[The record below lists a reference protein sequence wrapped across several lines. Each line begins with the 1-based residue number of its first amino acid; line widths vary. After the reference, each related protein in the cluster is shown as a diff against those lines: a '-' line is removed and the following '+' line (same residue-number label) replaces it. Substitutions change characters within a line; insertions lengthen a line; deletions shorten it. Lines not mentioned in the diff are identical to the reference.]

1 MHRNGKNLLNPPRIL
16 ALGLLVLIGTGT
28 MLLSLPVAT
37 ETGVPITFIDALFTA
52 TSATAVTGLTVV
64 HTANTFSLFGEI
76 VILVLIQVGGLGFMT
91 MSVLAALVLGRKIT
105 LRERLLIQESLN
117 QNRIEGVVRLARAV
131 LLFTL
136 AFEGVGA
143 ALLAI
148 RFVPD
153 LGWGRGI
160 YYAIFHAV
168 SAFCNAG
175 FDLFPASLTGYRD
188 DYLVNLVIAGLII
201 SGGLGFAVLLEV
213 YQLRH
218 WRKLSLHSKLVLSTT
233 GILLGSG
240 FLAVLLLEFNN
251 QVTLGQLPVGQRLL
265 PAFFQ
270 AVVPRTAGFS
280 TLPIESLRP
289 VTLFVMMWLMFIGAS
304 SGSTG
309 GGIKTN
315 TFSALLLSL
324 YSMLTG
330 RTETW
335 AFRRQLPPTTIF
347 KAYAVSTMAMMVVGV
362 AVMVLLLTEKAG
374 FEQILF
380 EVFSAFGTVGL
391 STGITPSL
399 TPAGRIVISLVMYI
413 GRLGPLTL
421 GFALAQQAQRRKQ
434 TWHYPEETILVG

>member
-1 MHRNGKNLLNPPRIL
+1 MYRNGKNLLNPPRIL
-16 ALGLLVLIGTGT
+16 ALGLLAVIGIGT
-28 MLLSLPVAT
+28 LLLRLPVAT
-37 ETGVPITFIDALFTA
+37 ETGVPITFVNALFTA

-64 HTANTFSLFGEI
+64 HTADTFSLFGEI
-76 VILVLIQVGGLGFMT
+76 VVMALIQVGGLGFMT

-117 QNRIEGVVRLARAV
+117 QNRVQGVVRLTRAV

-136 AFEGVGA
+136 AFEGLGA

-175 FDLFPASLTGYRD
+175 FDLFPVSLTGYRD
-188 DYLVNLVIAGLII
+188 DYLVNLVMAGLII
-201 SGGLGFAVLLEV
+201 FGGLGFAVLLEV

-218 WRKLSLHSKLVLSTT
+218 WRKLSLHGKLVLSST
-233 GILLGSG
+233 GILLGAG

-251 QVTLGQLPVGQRLL
+251 PATLGQLPAGQRLL

-280 TLPIESLRP
+280 TLPTGDLLP
-289 VTLFVMMWLMFIGAS
+289 VTLFAMMLLMFVGAS

-315 TFSALLLSL
+315 TFSVLLLSL
-324 YSMLTG
+324 YSMLIG
-330 RTETW
+330 RSETR
-335 AFRRQLPPTTIF
+335 AFRRQLPVGTIF
-347 KAYAVSTMAMMVVGV
+347 KAYAVSTMALMVVSL
-362 AVMVLLLTEKAG
+362 AVLVLLATERAG

-391 STGITPSL
+391 STGITPALSS
-399 TPAGRIVISLVMYI
+399 AGRIVISIVMFI

-434 TWHYPEETILVG
+434 TWHYPEETILIG